1 MYTLFNLCFFSLQF
15 ISRVLYEP
23 PWFARLDSAMPAAT
37 KLNAV
42 APLAQLEIAGKLI
55 SENLQA
61 DAARVPDLDNAL
73 VTGGGALSIF

>member
-1 MYTLFNLCFFSLQF
+1 
-15 ISRVLYEP
+15 
-23 PWFARLDSAMPAAT
+23 MPAAT

-42 APLAQLEIAGKLI
+42 APLAQLEMAGKLI